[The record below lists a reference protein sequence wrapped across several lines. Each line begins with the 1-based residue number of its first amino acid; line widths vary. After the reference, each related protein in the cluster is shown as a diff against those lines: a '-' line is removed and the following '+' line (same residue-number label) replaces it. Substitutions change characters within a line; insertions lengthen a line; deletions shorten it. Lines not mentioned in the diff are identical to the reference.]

1 MCRLCH
7 GETVN
12 SLPRRGAYGAR
23 RRPLV
28 RLGVWLIVA
37 VIFPGA
43 IGVSAPASR
52 NKLDRLLAE
61 YANLSTKF
69 SADMRALA
77 GFCEQQNFPE
87 DASRIRQLAL
97 PVAEQRAD
105 IDALPEKLQPELRPG
120 LPPIEN
126 EWRTRLRTLQQTY
139 AQELFLLS
147 RRAIMEEQP
156 SQAFHWIREAAF
168 QNPDHQQA
176 RKALGFVRYEDGW
189 STPFAAEN
197 LKKGFTWHDQYG
209 WILRT
214 QLERYERGERFF
226 NGQWRSAAREAAIRS
241 DFRHGW
247 EVLTEHF
254 EIRTNHS
261 LERGVELGKALEDFH
276 RFFVREFAAFFNTRQ
291 QMQALFNSG
300 SSDLRGVGKRHVIH
314 YYRTRNEYV
323 ATLKPRQSNIEVT
336 NGLYLPGDRIAYF
349 YDDPDHRDGNL
360 ETMFHEVTHQ
370 LLGESARS
378 INQVGEDANFWIVEG
393 IACYMESFSRNDGHF
408 TVGDPLH
415 TRMHWA
421 RVRLIEQDFYRPMQ
435 KFTALGRREFQ
446 FGFDTPTL
454 EKCYSQVTGMVH
466 FFLHAQGGAYREPF
480 IMHLSQVYSPNK
492 RVRDR
497 AAGLDELT
505 GVPFEELDRQYAEYI
520 KALPSALDAAK
531 TVQQ

>member
-1 MCRLCH
+1 MCGLSC
-7 GETVN
+7 GETAISVPRGDCGHRERARIRVVTWCIFAAI
-12 SLPRRGAYGAR
+12 LPAT
-23 RRPLV
+23 
-28 RLGVWLIVA
+28 
-37 VIFPGA
+37 
-43 IGVSAPASR
+43 IGVSAPPSR

-69 SADMRALA
+69 SADMRSLA
-77 GFCEQQNFPE
+77 DFCEQQNFAE
-87 DASRIRQLAL
+87 DAARIRQLAL
-97 PVAEQRAD
+97 PVADQTAD
-105 IDALPEKLQPELRPG
+105 IDALPEKLQPAHPPG

-126 EWRTRLRTLQQTY
+126 EWRTRLRTLQQAY

-147 RRAIMEEQP
+147 RRSIMEEQP

-168 QNPDHQQA
+168 QDPDHQQA
-176 RKALGFVRYEDGW
+176 RKALGFVRFEDGW
-189 STPFAAEN
+189 ATPFAAERK
-197 LKKGFTWHDQYG
+197 KKGFVWHDQYG
-209 WILRT
+209 WIPST
-214 QLERYERGERFF
+214 QVKRYEGGERFY

-241 DFRHGW
+241 DFRNCW

-276 RFFVREFAAFFNTRQ
+276 RFFVREFAAFFNTKQ

-300 SSDLRGVGKRHVIH
+300 SSDLRGVGKRHVVH

-323 ATLKPRQSNIEVT
+323 TTLKPRQSNIEVT
-336 NGLYLPGDRIAYF
+336 NGLYLPSDRIAYF
-349 YDDPDHRDGNL
+349 YDDPGNPDGNL

-393 IACYMESFSRNDGHF
+393 IACYMESFRRENGHF

-421 RVRLIEQDFYRPMQ
+421 RVRLIEQGFYKPMRT
-435 KFTALGRREFQ
+435 FTALGRREFQ
-446 FGFDTPTL
+446 FGFDRPTL

-466 FFLHAQGGAYREPF
+466 FFLHAQDGAYREPF
-480 IMHLSQVYSPNK
+480 IVHLSQVYSPDK
-492 RVRDR
+492 RIRERTD
-497 AAGLDELT
+497 GLDELT
-505 GVPFEELDRQYAEYI
+505 GFPFEELDRQYAEYI
-520 KALPSALDAAK
+520 RSLPSALDAA
-531 TVQQ
+531 TAVQR